1 MDKPVLS
8 NDVFIDKSSIN
19 GEGLFSNKS
28 FKKGDVILNNIFP
41 YKPSDEILYEPTHAY
56 LFNKYISK
64 EGTKINHCS
73 KEYNSYVH
81 TDDYKIYQLKANKTI
96 LPRDEITC
104 DYDITNKKYPFI
116 AESDPSYNKC

>member
-1 MDKPVLS
+1 MLNFEGAEVLC
-8 NDVFIDKSSIN
+8 
-19 GEGLFSNKS
+19 
-28 FKKGDVILNNIFP
+28 
-41 YKPSDEILYEPTHAY
+41 SDE
-56 LFNKYISK
+56 FVRSDKYISK

-116 AESDPSYNKC
+116 AESEPSYNKC